1 MTNDSQSHFD
11 RSPEYEVRSG
21 LGYDIHRF
29 AEKARPLWLGGVRI
43 AEQGGLDGHSDA
55 DVLCHAIADAL
66 LGAAGLPDIGYWFPP
81 NDDSCAGIS
90 SVLIVGKAVELI
102 RERGGVVVNVDATLV
117 AEAPKIRPH
126 VDAMKETLAS
136 AMGIIPSRVG
146 IKATTNECL
155 GAIGR
160 REGMAA
166 MAVASVRFP
175 AE

>member
-1 MTNDSQSHFD
+1 MAREQQSHSD
-11 RSPEYEVRSG
+11 RSIPCEVRSG

-29 AEKARPLWLGGVRI
+29 AKKERPLWLGGVRV

-81 NDDSCAGIS
+81 NDDACADIS

-102 RERGGVVVNVDATLV
+102 RERGGSIVNVDATLI
-117 AEAPKIRPH
+117 AEVPKISPY
-126 VDAMKETLAS
+126 VNAMKETLAS
-136 AMGIIPSRVG
+136 SMGIVSSRVG

-160 REGMAA
+160 CEGMAA
-166 MAVASVRFP
+166 MAVAAIRMP